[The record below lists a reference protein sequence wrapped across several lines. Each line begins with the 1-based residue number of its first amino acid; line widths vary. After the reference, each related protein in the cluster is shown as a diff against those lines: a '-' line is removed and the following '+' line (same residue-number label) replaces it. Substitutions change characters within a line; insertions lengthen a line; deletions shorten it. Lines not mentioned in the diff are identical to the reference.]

1 MKIEV
6 CLQSFLFYSWMRSV
20 DFRSRRFAFRGAVGE
35 PSASISRVDNVQEP
49 CNDICLKINRS
60 NGLKTMLKR
69 KGFDSGSLS
78 SANGSLLQN
87 ARGFLLFISPKSYFF
102 IQCRSEKKGMVK
114 TMLTGLQ
121 VAVLGGD
128 ARQLEIIR
136 KLTELD
142 AKVYLVGFDQLE
154 QSFAGAVKEKLEEL
168 PFHELDALILPVA
181 GLQPTGEIET
191 VFSSAHPQLTK
202 TMLSKTPD
210 HCLLFTGIS
219 PPVLTKL
226 AEQAGRTLIRLF
238 DRDDVAIYN
247 SIPTAEGAV
256 MMAIQHTDFT
266 IHGSSVAVLGMG
278 RVGMS
283 VARTFANLG
292 ANVKLGARKSE
303 HLARAIE
310 MGLTPFSIDQ
320 LPQQAESL
328 DLIINTIPSLVIT
341 SQAIAKMKPHV
352 FIIDLASKPGGT
364 DFQFA
369 KKRGIK
375 AILALGL
382 PGIVAPKTAGQ
393 ILAGVI
399 TDLLKDAAIT
409 KGE

>member
-1 MKIEV
+1 
-6 CLQSFLFYSWMRSV
+6 
-20 DFRSRRFAFRGAVGE
+20 
-35 PSASISRVDNVQEP
+35 
-49 CNDICLKINRS
+49 
-60 NGLKTMLKR
+60 
-69 KGFDSGSLS
+69 
-78 SANGSLLQN
+78 
-87 ARGFLLFISPKSYFF
+87 
-102 IQCRSEKKGMVK
+102 
-114 TMLTGLQ
+114 MLTELQ

-154 QSFAGAVKEKLEEL
+154 QSFTGAVKEKLEDL
-168 PFHELDALILPVA
+168 PFDELDAIVLPVA

-191 VFSSAHPQLTK
+191 VFSADHLRLK
-202 TMLSKTPD
+202 KEMLMKTPA
-210 HCLLFTGIS
+210 HCIIFTGIS

-226 AEQAGRTLIRLF
+226 AEQTGKTLICLF

-283 VARTFANLG
+283 VARTFNNLG
-292 ANVKLGARKSE
+292 AKVKLGARKSE

-310 MGLTPFSIDQ
+310 MRLTPFSIEQ
-320 LPQQAESL
+320 LPQEAESL
-328 DLIINTIPSLVIT
+328 DIIINTIPSLVIT
-341 SQAIAKMKPHV
+341 AQAIAKMRSHTL
-352 FIIDLASKPGGT
+352 IIDLASKPGGT

-382 PGIVAPKTAGQ
+382 PGVVAPKTAGQ
-393 ILAGVI
+393 ILAGVLAE
-399 TDLLKDAAIT
+399 LLKKDGL
-409 KGE
+409 K